1 MVVVERIVCD
11 IAVEVVNL
19 EPERRRRAGGLAR
32 LGVSARVAVTA
43 HDPVAQPRIVRR
55 RRGRVAIGP
64 DQALAAL
71 AFGD

>member
-1 MVVVERIVCD
+1 MVVVERIVRD

-19 EPERRRRAGGLAR
+19 EPERRRAGGLAR